1 MKRLGEIRFHG
12 WRVIASTLLII
23 LPGIAFPQGRPDI
36 IWAKGGHS
44 DSVNS
49 VTYSPDGQ
57 LLASG
62 SSDRTIK
69 VWRQD
74 GTFIRSLAIPYDSNS
89 QLTDVRSVA
98 ISPDGTLIAA
108 GVEQYNAST
117 QTDFGAVQLW
127 RILDGQMVQNFT
139 GYGQVVN
146 SVVFSPDGQFLAS
159 GSSDRSVK
167 VWRVSNGTLVSSHF
181 DHTQRVNA
189 VAFSPNGQWL
199 VSGSDD
205 QTAKIYRTSDWG
217 LERTLIGHSNQVLSV
232 AFSPDS
238 TSLAT
243 GSWDQTVRLW
253 NVPDW
258 SLAFSL
264 PHASG
269 VGAVAFSPNGNTLA
283 TGAWD
288 HNIRLWDP
296 KRGTLVD
303 TLVGHNAFVQTLAF
317 APDSRTLASGSWYP
331 EFAIKRWWLPA
342 WRAASFQPRVTNHSG
357 SINGL
362 IFTPNDQLITG
373 GDTTARFWDRVNGQ
387 FLRTI
392 NATESVTA
400 VALSPDGQLLALPGP
415 DHTVKI
421 YRASD
426 GVLLQTLVGHTQDV
440 TGLAFSHDG
449 TLLASG
455 ASFDGANDV
464 IKLWNVSNWTLVR
477 QLSSQFVFGPFDAIN
492 FSPDDSMISASC
504 EGTPAVWRVS
514 DGAFIRNFPCCG
526 PTQFSP
532 NGTLL
537 AVATNP
543 VRVYRTSDWAQVATL
558 SNQNEAL
565 AFTPDGRYLTTA
577 GAQFGDGQIQFW
589 RVSDWSL
596 QRFYDQELGYAYVG
610 VSSLAFSP
618 DGSRFAYGRMDAVAV
633 VATNPFPPSV
643 ALPTRSAYNRRN
655 YRSDN
660 PHGPLPRTR
669 EE

>member
-1 MKRLGEIRFHG
+1 MKSLGENRFG
-12 WRVIASTLLII
+12 NWCLFASALLTFVP
-23 LPGIAFPQGRPDI
+23 LTAVSQGRPDI

-49 VTYSPDGQ
+49 VAYSPDGQ

-74 GTFIRSLAIPYDSNS
+74 GTFIKSLAIPYDSNN
-89 QLTDVRSVA
+89 QLTNVRSVA
-98 ISPDGTLIAA
+98 ISTDGTLIAA

-117 QTDFGAVQLW
+117 QTEFGAVQLW
-127 RILDGQMVQNFT
+127 RILDGQLARNFT

-146 SVVFSPDGQFLAS
+146 SVAFSPDGQFLAS

-167 VWRVSNGTLVSSHF
+167 IWRVSNGTLVSSRF

-205 QTAKIYRTSDWG
+205 QTAKLYRTSDWG
-217 LERTLIGHSNQVLSV
+217 LERTLTGHSNQVFAV

-238 TSLAT
+238 MSLAT

-253 NVPDW
+253 NVSDW
-258 SLAFSL
+258 TLAFSL
-264 PHASG
+264 PHGSG

-296 KRGTLVD
+296 KRGALVD

-317 APDSRTLASGSWYP
+317 TPDSRTLASGSWYP
-331 EFAIKRWWLPA
+331 EYAIKRWWLPG

-357 SINGL
+357 SISGL
-362 IFTPNDQLITG
+362 IFTPNGQLITG
-373 GDTTARFWDRVNGQ
+373 GDTTARFWDGVSGQ
-387 FLRTI
+387 FLRTV
-392 NATESVTA
+392 NATTSVTA
-400 VALSPDGQLLALPGP
+400 VALSPNGQLLALPGP

-455 ASFDGANDV
+455 AFFDGANDV

-477 QLSSQFVFGPFDAIN
+477 QLSSQFVFGPFNAIN
-492 FSPDDSMISASC
+492 FSTDDSLISASC

-514 DGAFIRNFPCCG
+514 DGTFIRNFPCCG

-543 VRVYRTSDWAQVATL
+543 VRVYRTSDWTQVATL
-558 SNQNEAL
+558 SNQNQAL
-565 AFTPDGRYLTTA
+565 AFTPDSRYLTTA
-577 GAQFGDGQIQFW
+577 GTQFGDGQIQFW

-610 VSSLAFSP
+610 VSSLAFSA
-618 DGSRFAYGRMDAVAV
+618 DGSHFAYGRMDAVVA
-633 VATNPFPPSV
+633 VATNPFPPKARLV
-643 ALPTRSAYNRRN
+643 AFLRR
-655 YRSDN
+655 
-660 PHGPLPRTR
+660 
-669 EE
+669 

>member
-1 MKRLGEIRFHG
+1 MKLLGENRFCI
-12 WRVIASTLLII
+12 WCVFASALLTFA
-23 LPGIAFPQGRPDI
+23 PVTVVSQGRPDI

-44 DSVNS
+44 ESVNS
-49 VTYSPDGQ
+49 VAYSPDGQ

-74 GTFIRSLAIPYDSNS
+74 GTFIKSLVIPYDSNN

-117 QTDFGAVQLW
+117 QTEFGAVQLW
-127 RILDGQMVQNFT
+127 RILDGQLVRNFT
-139 GYGQVVN
+139 GYSQAVN
-146 SVVFSPDGQFLAS
+146 SVAFSPDGQYLAS

-167 VWRVSNGTLVSSHF
+167 VWRVANGTLVSSRF

-199 VSGSDD
+199 TSGSDD

-217 LERTLIGHSNQVLSV
+217 LDRTLTGHSNQILSV

-238 TSLAT
+238 GLLAT

-253 NVPDW
+253 NVSDW

-264 PHASG
+264 PHGSG
-269 VGAVAFSPNGNTLA
+269 VGAVAFSPDGKTLA
-283 TGAWD
+283 TGSWD

-296 KRGTLVD
+296 KRGVLVD

-331 EFAIKRWWLPA
+331 EYAIKRWWLPP
-342 WRAASFQPRVTNHSG
+342 WRASSFQPKVTNHAS
-357 SINGL
+357 SIADL
-362 IFTPNDQLITG
+362 IFTPTNGQLITA
-373 GDTTARFWDRVNGQ
+373 GDTTARFWEASNGR
-387 FLRTI
+387 FLRAFDANT
-392 NATESVTA
+392 SVTTM
-400 VALSPDGQLLALPGP
+400 ALSPNGELIALPGP
-415 DHTVKI
+415 NHAVKV
-421 YRASD
+421 YRTSD
-426 GVLLQTLVGHTQDV
+426 GALVQTLLGHTQDI

-455 ASFDGANDV
+455 AFFDGSNDV
-464 IKLWNVSNWTLVR
+464 IKLWNVSTWTLAR
-477 QLSSQFVFGPFDAIN
+477 ELSGQFIFGPFNAIN
-492 FSPDDSMISASC
+492 FSPDDSLISASC

-514 DGAFIRNFPCCG
+514 DGTFIRNFPCCG

-543 VRVYRTSDWAQVATL
+543 VRVYRTSDWTQVASL
-558 SNQNEAL
+558 SNQNQAL

-577 GAQFGDGQIQFW
+577 GTQLGDGRIQFW

-596 QRFYDQELGYAYVG
+596 QRFYDQELGYAYLG
-610 VSSLAFSP
+610 VSSLAFSA
-618 DGSRFAYGRMDAVAV
+618 DGSRFAYGRMDAVVV
-633 VATNPFPPSV
+633 VATNPFPPK
-643 ALPTRSAYNRRN
+643 ARPLAFPRR
-655 YRSDN
+655 
-660 PHGPLPRTR
+660 
-669 EE
+669 